1 MSNTEQLTIYVA
13 EGDRVASRNE
23 NRAQGKL
30 LYRALMAA
38 ARQSSI
44 VGMTVTR
51 TAVGYGQRHRHIS
64 VDWIPELAMQ
74 MIVVL
79 TVIDRPDAIAR
90 YIPHLQSLVQD
101 GVAFTKQVTVV
112 HHTPVVDD
120 QSDFPLHLADPL
132 SDLED
137 TMTDY
142 EQLTIYVGESDQWRG
157 KPVHLA
163 LVEEAR
169 RQGLIGATVVR
180 GMTGY
185 GKHNQERIKF
195 LGIIELSS
203 DLPMMVSLID
213 RTEKIEQF
221 LPLVQEMVVG
231 GIVVRDPVRVVH
243 HAPVNPSH

>member
-1 MSNTEQLTIYVA
+1 MSNTEQLTIYVT
-13 EGDRVASRNE
+13 EGD
-23 NRAQGKL
+23 RAQGKL
-30 LYRALMAA
+30 LYRALMEA
-38 ARQSSI
+38 ARRSSI
-44 VGMTVTR
+44 AGMTVTR
-51 TAVGYGQRHRHIS
+51 TAVGYGQRHRYIS

-79 TVIDRPDAIAR
+79 KAIDRPDAIAR
-90 YIPHLQSLVQD
+90 YIPHIQSLVKD
-101 GVAFTKQVTVV
+101 GLAFTEQVTVV
-112 HHTPVVDD
+112 HHTPVADD
-120 QSDFPLHLADPL
+120 RPDSLLHLAAPL

-142 EQLTIYVGESDQWRG
+142 ERLTIYVGESEQWRG

-203 DLPMMVSLID
+203 DLPMVVSLID

-221 LPLVQEMVVG
+221 LPLVQEMVAG

>member
-13 EGDRVASRNE
+13 EGDRV
-23 NRAQGKL
+23 QGKL
-30 LYRALMAA
+30 LYRALMDA

-44 VGMTVTR
+44 AGMTVAR
-51 TAVGYGQRHRHIS
+51 AAVGYGQHHRYIS

-79 TVIDRPDAIAR
+79 TAIDRPEAIAR
-90 YIPHLQSLVQD
+90 YIPHVHNLVRD
-101 GVAFTKQVTVV
+101 GLAFTERVTVV
-112 HHTPVVDD
+112 HHAPVADD
-120 QSDFPLHLADPL
+120 QSDSPLHFADPL
-132 SDLED
+132 FDVED

-142 EQLTIYVGESDQWRG
+142 ERLTIYVGEADQWRG

-169 RQGLIGATVVR
+169 RQGLIGATVLR

-203 DLPMMVSLID
+203 DLPMMVSVID

-243 HAPVNPSH
+243 HAPVNTSN